1 MPPLLRR
8 RALVSTDEY
17 ITILSCLGDIQAAID
32 ATALDVERL
41 LDASGVSCSSANEQV
56 DDLDLPDWVNG
67 D

>member
-1 MPPLLRR
+1 MPPLRR

-17 ITILSCLGDIQAAID
+17 ITLLACLGDIQAAVD

-41 LDASGVSCSSANEQV
+41 LDAKGIRENDVLE
-56 DDLDLPDWVNG
+56 LPLWVNG